1 MVIDTVTWVFILLPK
16 MWQKLRHRS
25 LCSLLPKHS
34 FWAYYYMWSLI
45 ATIRSLWSKWG
56 VMVAS
61 HCHSW
66 WRWCCGTSLRDTL
79 IMTAVLSCSFWFCWS
94 EHSSYL
100 QSDPLGFFVQYHWL
114 VIYVD
119 ILNFRSLYLLLWLA
133 DIPRLL
139 LSTVQGQDLGAL
151 QGRSWLKFPPVF
163 RQHFYS

>member
-1 MVIDTVTWVFILLPK
+1 MWQSSDIDFCVACCPNIAFEHIIICDLLLPP
-16 MWQKLRHRS
+16 S
-25 LCSLLPKHS
+25 G
-34 FWAYYYMWSLI
+34 AYEVSG
-45 ATIRSLWSKWG
+45 G

-66 WRWCCGTSLRDTL
+66 WRWCCDTSLRDTL

-100 QSDPLGFFVQYHWL
+100 QSDTLGFSVQYHWL
-114 VIYVD
+114 VNYVD

-133 DIPRLL
+133 DIPRLV

-151 QGRSWLKFPPVF
+151 QGRSWLRFPPVF
-163 RQHFYS
+163 GQHFYS